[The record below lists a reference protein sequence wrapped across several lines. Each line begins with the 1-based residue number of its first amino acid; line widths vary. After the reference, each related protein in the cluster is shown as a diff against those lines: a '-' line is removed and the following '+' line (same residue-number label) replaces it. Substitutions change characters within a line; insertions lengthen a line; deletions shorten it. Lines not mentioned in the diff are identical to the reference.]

1 MEGIQAGRHKAEPCV
16 YNSLKLERT
25 VAGAFYDNGKLVEIK
40 QAF

>member
-1 MEGIQAGRHKAEPCV
+1 MEGIQAGRHMQSLL
-16 YNSLKLERT
+16 YNSLKLDRT